1 MHNERAAPAR
11 QAIKWKRGGSGTCNS
26 MLTMTK
32 PNNIVQLNCIEHSE
46 GVQIMEAAAQCRLL
60 HLKSIN
66 KRRRSRERGKTRC
79 QAKEAVA
86 VAESVAVAAF

>member
-11 QAIKWKRGGSGTCNS
+11 QAIKCKGDGEGNS

-32 PNNIVQLNCIEHSE
+32 PNNIVQLNCIQHSE

-66 KRRRSRERGKTRC
+66 KRRRSRARDKT
-79 QAKEAVA
+79 
-86 VAESVAVAAF
+86 F